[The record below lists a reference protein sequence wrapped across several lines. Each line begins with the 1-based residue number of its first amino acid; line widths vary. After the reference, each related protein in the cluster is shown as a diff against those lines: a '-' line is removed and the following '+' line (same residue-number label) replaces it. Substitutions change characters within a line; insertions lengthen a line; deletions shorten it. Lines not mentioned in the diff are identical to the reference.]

1 MKLRDG
7 VKVANSHESMFG
19 LAGFDSSTL
28 PPELIDQLWHVGVH
42 TKQGVQINV
51 GFVVQKDESKL
62 AELILNKFTPILL
75 LHGSGYE
82 FSDELMSQVSSLPS
96 AQRSFYDGE
105 VFFVIASIPDKL
117 LSDKSLAKK

>member
-1 MKLRDG
+1 MT
-7 VKVANSHESMFG
+7 NSHEAMFG

-51 GFVVQKDESKL
+51 GFVVQKDESEL
-62 AELILNKFTPILL
+62 AELILKNFTPILL

-82 FSDELMSQVSSLPS
+82 FSVDLMSQLSALPS

-117 LSDKSLAKK
+117 LSDKSIKKK